1 MICFIAGNNT
11 GYSIVNGN
19 GNGNNSRRQSNI
31 PRFGDN
37 ESTCSLQGCMQRDYS
52 PKSIPRNRA
61 IERLPLYLNGEE
73 FQSAL
78 EQPDSLN
85 STSCSGGG
93 GAENAMSTNKDQLEC
108 AQKKPLA
115 KVRPRQILSS
125 IKSSLDDYQSF
136 HGCIDFERSRSIS
149 GLRESLSL
157 DPFPNQLRRRL
168 DYRKLAKLKLRNRS
182 VCSLDAGVAIISS
195 DPRYREDI
203 IDRSRNRLT
212 NNEFIYQ
219 RAICNTALTDT
230 KTREQLSKNNLFTIC
245 TTNKTNISAKH
256 LNNNCNGSIGIED
269 PNCPLLHRQG
279 SLNSPHDEIL
289 LHHKRWRSLETVG
302 GLVDTDAMNIDHDA
316 GGGGGGGGDKK
327 VLTRNSIR
335 SWLFGLFHG
344 NGFRSNDASLRKVG
358 VGIMQA
364 GGVRGFTELPS
375 APEHESIV

>member
-1 MICFIAGNNT
+1 
-11 GYSIVNGN
+11 
-19 GNGNNSRRQSNI
+19 
-31 PRFGDN
+31 
-37 ESTCSLQGCMQRDYS
+37 MQRDYS
-52 PKSIPRNRA
+52 PKSIPRNRV

-93 GAENAMSTNKDQLEC
+93 GSGNTMSMNKDQLEF

-115 KVRPRQILSS
+115 MVRPRQILSS
-125 IKSSLDDYQSF
+125 IISSSDDYQRF
-136 HGCIDFERSRSIS
+136 HGCIDFGRSRSTT

-168 DYRKLAKLKLRNRS
+168 DYRKLAKIKLRNRS

-203 IDRSRNRLT
+203 IDRSQHRLT
-212 NNEFIYQ
+212 NNDFIYH
-219 RAICNTALTDT
+219 RALCNTASTDT
-230 KTREQLSKNNLFTIC
+230 NAREQLSKNNTFTIC

-256 LNNNCNGSIGIED
+256 LNNNCNGSIGTED

-289 LHHKRWRSLETVG
+289 LHHKRWRSLETIG
-302 GLVDTDAMNIDHDA
+302 DLVDIDAPNIGHN
-316 GGGGGGGGDKK
+316 GGDGGGGGGDGVNKK
-327 VLTRNSIR
+327 TISRNSIR

-358 VGIMQA
+358 VGIMQT